1 MFKQGD
7 LVFHPLRGAGI
18 VRSIQHL
25 RVAGNNEPY
34 YNISLATGETLLVP
48 ARGSQTAVLNGV
60 TAVRSILDVLYSTP
74 EVMADDHRLRTLN
87 AETKISSGD
96 PLKVAEA
103 LRDLAWRQHT
113 SHLSGGDIRLM
124 SKAHKMLSNALVAK
138 PDLDLL
144 AASKTLDGF
153 LKQVALAWDAA
164 L

>member
-7 LVFHPLRGAGI
+7 LVFHSVRGAGI
-18 VRSIQHL
+18 IKSIQHL
-25 RVAGNNEPY
+25 KVAGGDEPY

-48 ARGSQTAVLNGV
+48 AREEQVAVLSTV
-60 TAVRSILDVLYSTP
+60 TALRSILDVLYATP

-87 AETKISSGD
+87 AEDKISSGD

-113 SHLSGGDIRLM
+113 SRLSGGDLRLM
-124 SKAHKMLSNALVAK
+124 SKAHKVLSNALVAK

-144 AASKTLDGF
+144 AASKALDGF
-153 LKQVALAWDAA
+153 LKQAALAWDAA
-164 L
+164 V